1 MTGKRLAYDVHVD
14 DRKEAGFLC
23 QLVLMFNFKKEQS
36 PKLKAIYHQFMCG
49 STSKEAYQFY
59 VHSLLEDLPDSESY
73 LKLAISYWKA
83 ESFMI
88 WELECPNEMAEE
100 EKAKAVEDIQKDL
113 VFLREI
119 HEKVSG
125 YDVAETISEF
135 EKQLQD
141 IIQGLI
147 TDEDSSVD
155 GYMWR

>member
-1 MTGKRLAYDVHVD
+1 
-14 DRKEAGFLC
+14 
-23 QLVLMFNFKKEQS
+23 
-36 PKLKAIYHQFMCG
+36 
-49 STSKEAYQFY
+49 
-59 VHSLLEDLPDSESY
+59 
-73 LKLAISYWKA
+73 
-83 ESFMI
+83 MI